1 MYAHKITIYQN
12 GKNERSH
19 LKAENEETHKRT
31 YDLSQKKVVTLQRW
45 DLKTV
50 KKRVGNLTRRN
61 KSGALEEF
69 LKLREKR
76 ASCAS
81 DLT

>member
-50 KKRVGNLTRRN
+50 KKN
-61 KSGALEEF
+61 A
-69 LKLREKR
+69 
-76 ASCAS
+76 
-81 DLT
+81 